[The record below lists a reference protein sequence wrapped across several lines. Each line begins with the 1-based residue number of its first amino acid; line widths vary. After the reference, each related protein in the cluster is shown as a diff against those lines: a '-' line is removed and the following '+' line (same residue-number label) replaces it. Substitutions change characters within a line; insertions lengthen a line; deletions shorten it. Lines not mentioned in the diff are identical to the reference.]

1 MYISTAL
8 RSTQVSSKRLPLLAS
23 GYSAASTV
31 FPVDP
36 ISRYP
41 KPETLG
47 HRPLRKRRIKRL
59 KPALSGPYLSTDHQV
74 DEYV

>member
-8 RSTQVSSKRLPLLAS
+8 RITQASGKRLPLLAS
-23 GYSAASTV
+23 GYSATSTV

-36 ISRYP
+36 VSRYP

-47 HRPLRKRRIKRL
+47 HRPLRKRRHNRPR
-59 KPALSGPYLSTDHQV
+59 PALSDPYLSTDHQV
-74 DEYV
+74 AEYV